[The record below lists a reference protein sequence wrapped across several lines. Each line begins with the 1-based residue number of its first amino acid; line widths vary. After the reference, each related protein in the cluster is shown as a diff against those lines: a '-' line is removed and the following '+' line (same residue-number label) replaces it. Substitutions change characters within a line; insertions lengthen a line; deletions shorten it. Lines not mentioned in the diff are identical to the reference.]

1 MSSTGFA
8 RLVLSRSVLSMVGRV
23 DNSRNIFQSN
33 TGQILENTGY
43 WSTLSPNTDFEV
55 LPHLQ
60 VTFGD
65 SDGRFDTQAGSLTL
79 GWSVQHHITGGGG
92 EHGNKALQGTN
103 AVVCAAGAGP
113 LPSVTAAAARPR
125 DLGNSLISAI
135 EGIDLPNLKDVER
148 QVRG

>member
-1 MSSTGFA
+1 
-8 RLVLSRSVLSMVGRV
+8 MVGRV
-23 DNSRNIFQSN
+23 DHSRNISQSN
-33 TGQILENTGY
+33 TSQVLENTGCR
-43 WSTLSPNTDFEV
+43 SPLSPITNYEA
-55 LPHLQ
+55 LSHLQ

-92 EHGNKALQGTN
+92 EQGNKALQGTN

-113 LPSVTAAAARPR
+113 LPSVTAAAARQR
-125 DLGNSLISAI
+125 DLGSSLVSAI